1 MTLFLIRY
9 DRQTGIGEILERY
22 PREQRAEASAALLQ
36 LELTKPPHIEVV
48 ILESDSEEIIRKTHG
63 RYFKTLR
70 ELALG

>member
-9 DRQTGIGEILERY
+9 DRLTGKGEILARY
-22 PREQRAEASAALLQ
+22 PREQRAAASAALLE
-36 LELTKPPHIEVV
+36 LELAKPPHIEVV
-48 ILESDSEEIIRKTHG
+48 ILEANSEEVIRNTHG

>member
-9 DRQTGIGEILERY
+9 DRQTGTGEILARY
-22 PREQRAEASAALLQ
+22 PREARAEASAALLD
-36 LELTKPPHIEVV
+36 LELTKPEHIEVV
-48 ILESDSEEIIRKTHG
+48 ILEADSEEIIRKTHG